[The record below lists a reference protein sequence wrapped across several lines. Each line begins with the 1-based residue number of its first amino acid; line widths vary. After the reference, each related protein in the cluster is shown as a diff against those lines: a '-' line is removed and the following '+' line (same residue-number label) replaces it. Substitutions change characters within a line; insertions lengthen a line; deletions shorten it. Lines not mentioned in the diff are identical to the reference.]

1 MAAPAPPV
9 FHIPTGRTRDADGS
23 IMEFETMAEQV
34 AAVKAW
40 TDMVLR
46 HPATVAAGACV
57 IVGPTTTQHLTLRAQ
72 TSSQSVTPPGTYR
85 PSACDDQQTGT

>member
-9 FHIPTGRTRDADGS
+9 FHIPTGRTREADGS

-40 TDMVLR
+40 TDMVFR
-46 HPATVAAGACV
+46 HPATVAAGAA
-57 IVGPTTTQHLTLRAQ
+57 L
-72 TSSQSVTPPGTYR
+72 SSGRRRRST
-85 PSACDDQQTGT
+85 